1 MKNFFDNI
9 KLLIDDLFYET
20 KEPVKN
26 KEILLLARKLKKF
39 RKTGASLEIMLDVAR
54 CLDRSASFV
63 LGLDDFPDSYEQ
75 DMNCKNITPNLRRF
89 VSKNA
94 PKMFYLKKHGFLQ
107 TFPSFKNWLNGKT
120 IPNSLKFCQI
130 VKSARTERGRLA
142 APRIQSATVD
152 RHKQT
157 RIILF
162 LQTEA

>member
-94 PKMFYLKKHGFLQ
+94 PKMFYLKKHGFLL

-120 IPNSLKFCQI
+120 IPNSLNFVRLSKALGL
-130 VKSARTERGRLA
+130 SAEDLLRPVFSQ
-142 APRIQSATVD
+142 PRSTD
-152 RHKQT
+152 TNKP
-157 RIILF
+157 
-162 LQTEA
+162 E